1 MKSKSYLSLF
11 CLVSIFIS
19 CETETKI
26 VFEETEI
33 TTQNNSVVS
42 INIPKASGTINIA
55 KNINEGIS
63 NAITDI
69 LNFGELDA
77 ATISIEELI
86 INFNDEFNTFKNN
99 FPDSVQEWEIQIDG
113 DIMYQSSE
121 IISIALTSYVDT
133 GGAHGVLTITF
144 LNFDTETG
152 LLISNAKLFTDNK
165 AINDMTKSYFVKII
179 NEKEISVFDDD
190 EFQLPENIGY
200 SEDGILILYNV
211 YEVASYAD
219 GIIQF
224 TIPFNEISSSLKYH

>member
-11 CLVSIFIS
+11 CLVLIFIS

-42 INIPKASGTINIA
+42 INIPKVSGTINIA